1 MEHENLLSPDEKA
14 VFKLLAGRSESR
26 SSIVEKT
33 GFGKTKVIG
42 ILKKLE
48 SEGIC
53 PLLRKRQG
61 HPLFCCI
68 KRYRRLSPLFRY
80 RICHEES
87 QPGTY
92 IQCDAS
98 GPCL

>member
-14 VFKLLAGRSESR
+14 VYKFLAGRSESR

-48 SEGIC
+48 SEGYV
-53 PLLRKRQG
+53 RSSGNGRG
-61 HPLFCCI
+61 T
-68 KRYRRLSPLFRY
+68 RYS
-80 RICHEES
+80 
-87 QPGTY
+87 
-92 IQCDAS
+92 AA
-98 GPCL
+98 